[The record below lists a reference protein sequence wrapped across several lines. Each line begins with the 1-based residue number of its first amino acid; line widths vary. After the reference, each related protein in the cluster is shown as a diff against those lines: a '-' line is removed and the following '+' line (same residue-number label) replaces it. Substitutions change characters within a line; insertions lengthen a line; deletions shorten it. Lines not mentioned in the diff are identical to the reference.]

1 MPVSGRRKAAMGF
14 MARLWSGVG
23 LGGAYFSPGAR
34 VAPQHPV
41 LSAADETG
49 LRANQG
55 ELCSCELCADVIHY
69 TSSACSAPA
78 YRQFYFFVGDW
89 DTYDVQA
96 PDKLVA
102 RNTVKA
108 ILNGCVVHEDY
119 RQHDGLHGESY
130 SLYDAARNV
139 WHQSW
144 VTNRGDLLLLDGGM
158 QGDRMVF
165 KGVERKVGKP
175 DALVRAVWYRQG
187 DGVREAAERSLDGG
201 KTWKTEFDILFKP
214 HE

>member
-1 MPVSGRRKAAMGF
+1 MR
-14 MARLWSGVG
+14 WSCG
-23 LGGAYFSPGAR
+23 LGLFVLLGLMASPLLAA
-34 VAPQHPV
+34 AP
-41 LSAADETG
+41 AT
-49 LRANQG
+49 
-55 ELCSCELCADVIHY
+55 
-69 TSSACSAPA
+69 SACSAPA
-78 YRQFYFFVGDW
+78 YRQFDFFVGDW
-89 DTYDVQA
+89 DTHDVQA

-102 RNTVKA
+102 RNTVKV

-144 VTNRGDLLLLDGGM
+144 VTNRGELLLLDGGM

-187 DGVREAAERSLDGG
+187 DGVRETAERSLDGG

>member
-1 MPVSGRRKAAMGF
+1 MR
-14 MARLWSGVG
+14 WSCG
-23 LGGAYFSPGAR
+23 LGLFVLLGLMASP
-34 VAPQHPV
+34 
-41 LSAADETG
+41 LLAAEPAT
-49 LRANQG
+49 
-55 ELCSCELCADVIHY
+55 
-69 TSSACSAPA
+69 SACGAPA
-78 YRQFYFFVGDW
+78 YRQFDFFVGDW
-89 DTYDVQA
+89 DTFDAQA

-102 RNTVKA
+102 RNTVKV

-144 VTNRGDLLLLDGGM
+144 VTNRGELLLLDGGM

-187 DGVREAAERSLDGG
+187 DGVRETAERSLDGG